1 MKKRFLC
8 LLLILVMTLSL
19 LPTAVLADEAETD
32 YGITIVSPDA
42 TTQIDVTSK
51 NYKDVMLDGTVSYD
65 PETKVLTLNDAN
77 LGCIRASQIQKPLT
91 LRLVGGNTITTPQGI
106 YSNALTMDSLSIE
119 GNGRLHVKA
128 QLYAANFYTGI
139 FYQQS
144 GGEVTLEG
152 FGVLNGGSGSVK
164 LTGGKLTLLGGMPQM
179 DKLLDAADGTKL
191 ALFYEDGR
199 DAGSWTLP
207 TDSTNWS
214 GLLSTAAKMTLTAP
228 AALDEASLAELKEKE
243 TYYFD
248 LSGSEIR
255 HFTTRNE
262 ALPDETLHYV
272 PFTYAGTLN
281 NVFHWKYRDSY
292 ARAFGSW
299 PLFVADYNISQVS
312 WNDLHAEGLIY
323 GKSYQSGGVT
333 YTMRAPSSHD
343 PDYQYTTEWSCIKD
357 YTKNL
362 NSGYS
367 WAQEFFGT
375 GETAGWAALLSDPIR
390 TELTDKSYIYYRPVL
405 QPTNL
410 NGQTLHVVT
419 LVVGENRYNVVA
431 GDTVAP
437 ASIDGLLNDGDEL
450 KNGYY
455 WLNEADSKY
464 YGSGSRIPVT
474 GSMTL
479 TAVPRGYEIIITD
492 KDGKE
497 HLVTKDNYTDVLG
510 DGTVSYEAGLI
521 GYDPVLKLN
530 NAKLR
535 SIEYDGNLTLQLEG
549 RSSIAAR
556 DEENAIYAG
565 NLTIQGDGILSIS
578 AENGQAY
585 KPLNGGCTYTQNSG
599 HVTMPESALNRFERF
614 SFSGGTL
621 TLLGADTET
630 FVNID
635 RCLKAGKI
643 ADGTELRLVNEDGV
657 TVFSKKTPLEDPEDW
672 DFLAI
677 NAVHA
682 KKLHLIADGEELP
695 PEEDPKDPDD
705 EDPKE
710 PSMEGVVAGAMA
722 LLASG
727 DDNPF
732 RDVRA
737 IDWFY
742 DDVMYAYDRGLING
756 TAYDKFSPK
765 DSFTR
770 GMLLT
775 ILARHDGV
783 NTRGTPWYQ
792 AGCDWAARN
801 GISDGKNP
809 EEAVS
814 REEFALIL
822 YRYAQ
827 YRGSNLLSG
836 NSLSSFTDAS
846 AVSDAALPAVQW
858 AVSEAILRGDN
869 FYLHPQSGATRAEAA
884 AMLHRFFA
892 R

>member
-91 LRLVGGNTITTPQGI
+91 LRLVGDNTITTPQGI

-128 QLYAANFYTGI
+128 QLYAANFYVGI
-139 FYQQS
+139 SYQQS

-152 FGVLNGGSGSVK
+152 IGVLNGGSGSVK
-164 LTGGKLTLLGGMPQM
+164 LIGGKLTLLGGMPQM

-191 ALFYEDGR
+191 ALFDEDGR

-272 PFTYAGTLN
+272 PFTYTGKLN

-292 ARAFGSW
+292 ARTFGSW

-343 PDYQYTTEWSCIKD
+343 PGYQYTTEWSCIKD

-390 TELTDKSYIYYRPVL
+390 TELTDKSYIYYRPC
-405 QPTNL
+405 
-410 NGQTLHVVT
+410 
-419 LVVGENRYNVVA
+419 
-431 GDTVAP
+431 
-437 ASIDGLLNDGDEL
+437 S
-450 KNGYY
+450 
-455 WLNEADSKY
+455 
-464 YGSGSRIPVT
+464 SRRI
-474 GSMTL
+474 G
-479 TAVPRGYEIIITD
+479 RG
-492 KDGKE
+492 
-497 HLVTKDNYTDVLG
+497 
-510 DGTVSYEAGLI
+510 
-521 GYDPVLKLN
+521 
-530 NAKLR
+530 R
-535 SIEYDGNLTLQLEG
+535 
-549 RSSIAAR
+549 
-556 DEENAIYAG
+556 
-565 NLTIQGDGILSIS
+565 
-578 AENGQAY
+578 
-585 KPLNGGCTYTQNSG
+585 
-599 HVTMPESALNRFERF
+599 
-614 SFSGGTL
+614 
-621 TLLGADTET
+621 
-630 FVNID
+630 
-635 RCLKAGKI
+635 RCM
-643 ADGTELRLVNEDGV
+643 
-657 TVFSKKTPLEDPEDW
+657 W
-672 DFLAI
+672 
-677 NAVHA
+677 
-682 KKLHLIADGEELP
+682 
-695 PEEDPKDPDD
+695 
-705 EDPKE
+705 
-710 PSMEGVVAGAMA
+710 
-722 LLASG
+722 
-727 DDNPF
+727 
-732 RDVRA
+732 
-737 IDWFY
+737 
-742 DDVMYAYDRGLING
+742 
-756 TAYDKFSPK
+756 
-765 DSFTR
+765 
-770 GMLLT
+770 
-775 ILARHDGV
+775 
-783 NTRGTPWYQ
+783 
-792 AGCDWAARN
+792 
-801 GISDGKNP
+801 
-809 EEAVS
+809 
-814 REEFALIL
+814 
-822 YRYAQ
+822 
-827 YRGSNLLSG
+827 
-836 NSLSSFTDAS
+836 
-846 AVSDAALPAVQW
+846 
-858 AVSEAILRGDN
+858 
-869 FYLHPQSGATRAEAA
+869 
-884 AMLHRFFA
+884 
-892 R
+892 